1 MAASLD
7 IKLKRLSKIY
17 HQGETVSGVVIVQSK
32 DSLPH
37 QGIMM
42 FVEGVATLTL
52 SSKSVGRLEA
62 MYSSVKPLNVFSH
75 TLEIA
80 KPGKFMP
87 GRMEIAFEFPLQ
99 AKGNKV
105 LYETYHGVY
114 VNIQYKIQCNM
125 KRPLLN
131 KDLSKECEILLEYKT
146 GENAITK
153 PLSFT
158 ITPGSL
164 QNIKDKTK
172 VPRFTV
178 RGKLDSSM
186 CCITKPFTGEIV
198 VERSEAVIRSI
209 ELQLLRVE
217 TVGSAEGFSQEATEI
232 QNIEI
237 GTGDVCHGLTIPIYM
252 VFPRLFACPT
262 IEATNFKIEFE
273 VNIVVVFEDDQLIME
288 KFPIKL
294 TRF

>member
-1 MAASLD
+1 MAALD
-7 IKLKRLSKIY
+7 IKLKRGNKVY
-17 HQGETVSGVVIVQSK
+17 HEGEVVSGIIIIQTK
-32 DSLPH
+32 DHLQH
-37 QGIMM
+37 QGIHLS
-42 FVEGVATLTL
+42 VEGNVTLTL

-62 MYSSVKPLNVFSH
+62 MYNSVKPISLLTHASE
-75 TLEIA
+75 LSKA
-80 KPGKFMP
+80 GKLHP
-87 GRMEIAFEFPLQ
+87 GRHEIAFQFPLQ
-99 AKGNKV
+99 PKGSNKA
-105 LYETYHGVY
+105 LYETYHGVFI
-114 VNIQYKIQCNM
+114 NIQYVIHCTV

-131 KDLSKECEILLEYKT
+131 KDITKDCEVLLEYKT
-146 GENAITK
+146 GEKAVAK
-153 PLSFT
+153 PVTFT

-164 QNIKDKTK
+164 QNVKDRSS

-178 RGKLDSSM
+178 RGKLDSS
-186 CCITKPFTGEIV
+186 CCCLTRPFTGELLI
-198 VERSEAVIRSI
+198 ERSEIPLRSV

-217 TVGSAEGFSQEATEI
+217 TVGSVEGYSQEATEI

-237 GTGDVCHGLTIPIYM
+237 GTGNVCHGLSIPIYM

-262 IEATNFKIEFE
+262 LDTTNFKVEFE

>member
-1 MAASLD
+1 MSAALD

-17 HQGETVSGVVIVQSK
+17 NEGETVSGIVIVQSK
-32 DSLPH
+32 DTLPH
-37 QGIMM
+37 QGITM
-42 FVEGVATLTL
+42 FVEGIVTLTL

-62 MYSSVKPLNVFSH
+62 MYNSVKPINLFSK
-75 TLEIA
+75 TIEVA
-80 KPGKFMP
+80 KPGKCVP
-87 GRMEIAFEFPLQ
+87 GRSEFAFEFPFMGS
-99 AKGNKV
+99 GNKA

-114 VNIQYKIQCNM
+114 VNIQYMIHCNM

-131 KDLSKECEILLEYKT
+131 KDLSKDCEILLEYKT
-146 GENAITK
+146 GEKAISK

-164 QNIKDKTK
+164 ENVKNKNK

-178 RGKLDSSM
+178 RGKLDSST
-186 CCITKPFTGEIV
+186 CCITKPFSGEVV

-217 TVGSAEGFSQEATEI
+217 TVGSADGYSQEATEI

-262 IEATNFKIEFE
+262 LVTTNFKIEFE
-273 VNIVVVFEDDQLIME
+273 INIVVVFEDDQLIME